1 MRYTEQDLVRL
12 AKREN
17 NKKRTYLVV
26 NPLQGKHV
34 PVRPGE
40 AFSMFD
46 CLAELLKKAYGSER
60 LLLVG
65 FAETATAIGAA
76 AAEKL
81 GAFYVHTTREQT
93 GEEEFFF
100 FSEQHSHATEQKLLR
115 TGFDRA
121 AEQADRIV
129 FIEDEITTGN
139 TILNLVR
146 LLRQAY
152 PDRLEYSA
160 ASLLNGMEE
169 AHLRRYEEERVRLH
183 WLVKTSH
190 AAYGERVLS
199 ILEDGTYHGCRTEKP
214 DAEPEEHRIAGR
226 ADARR
231 VTDGQ
236 TYHGAC
242 EGLCKEI
249 FRIRRPDPGSRV
261 LVVGTEEC
269 MYPALLLGRRLER
282 AGHNVR
288 CHSTTRS
295 PIAVSAD
302 PSCPLHERYE
312 LASLYD
318 SGRRTFL
325 YDLAAYDEVLV
336 VTDAEGGE
344 KEGLYSL
351 VHALRSCGNEN
362 IRVFRWCSI

>member
-1 MRYTEQDLVRL
+1 MRYTERDLVRL

-17 NKKRTYLVV
+17 NEKRKYLVV

-40 AFSMFD
+40 ALSMFD
-46 CLAELLKKAYGSER
+46 CLAELLLKEYKGER

-76 AAEKL
+76 AAERL
-81 GAFYVHTTREQT
+81 GSFYVHTTREQT
-93 GEEEFFF
+93 GKEEFFS
-100 FSEQHSHATEQKLLR
+100 FSEQHSHATEQKLLK

-121 AEQADRIV
+121 VEQTDRII

-152 PDRLEYSA
+152 PGRLNYSA

-169 AHLRRYEEERVRLH
+169 EHLRRYEKEQVRLH

-190 AAYGERVLS
+190 AAYGERVS
-199 ILEDGTYHGCRTEKP
+199 GIREDGIYHGRRTGKP
-214 DAEPEEHRIAGR
+214 DPEPEEYRIAGR

-231 VTDGQ
+231 ITDGRA
-236 TYHGAC
+236 YHKAC
-242 EGLCKEI
+242 EGLCEEI
-249 FRIRRPDPGSRV
+249 LRIRRPGPGSRA
-261 LVVGTEEC
+261 LVIGTEEC
-269 MYPALLLGRRLER
+269 MYPALLLARRLER
-282 AGHNVR
+282 AGHDVR

-312 LASLYD
+312 LASFYD
-318 SGRRTFL
+318 RGRKTFL

-336 VTDAEGGE
+336 VTDAGNGE
-344 KEGLYSL
+344 KEGMYSL
-351 VHALRSCGNEN
+351 THALCSCGNEK
-362 IRVFRWCSI
+362 ISIFRWC

>member
-17 NKKRTYLVV
+17 NKKRAYLVV

-40 AFSMFD
+40 ALSLFD
-46 CLAELLKKAYGSER
+46 GLAELLLNAYGEER

-76 AAEKL
+76 AAGKL
-81 GAFYVHTTREQT
+81 GSFYVHTTRERT
-93 GEEEFFF
+93 GDEEFFS
-100 FSEQHSHATEQKLLR
+100 FSEQHSHAMEQKLLK

-121 AEQADRIV
+121 VEQADRIV

-160 ASLLNGMEE
+160 ASLQNGMEE
-169 AHLRRYEEERVRLH
+169 AHLRRYEEEQISLH

-190 AAYGERVLS
+190 AAYEERARG
-199 ILEDGTYHGCRTEKP
+199 IREDGVYHGRRIEKP
-214 DAEPEEHRIAGR
+214 DTEPEEYRIAGR

-231 VTDGQ
+231 VTDGRAYQ
-236 TYHGAC
+236 RAC
-242 EGLCKEI
+242 EGLCEEI
-249 FRIRRPDPGSRV
+249 LRLRSPEPGSRV

-282 AGHNVR
+282 AGHDVR

-312 LASLYD
+312 LASFYD
-318 SGRRTFL
+318 SGRRTFI

-336 VTDAEGGE
+336 VTDAGGEE

-362 IRVFRWCSI
+362 IRVFRWCGI